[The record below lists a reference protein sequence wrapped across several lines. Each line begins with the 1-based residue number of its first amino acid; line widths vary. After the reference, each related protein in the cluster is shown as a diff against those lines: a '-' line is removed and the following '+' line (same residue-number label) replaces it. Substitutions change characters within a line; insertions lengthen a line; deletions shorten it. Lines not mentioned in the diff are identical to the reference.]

1 MVEGEREKKKE
12 GSLPLDCNGR
22 EPRFI
27 AFCRVDAD
35 AHTAIHRARYP
46 RIGFQEDGLYEGGGG
61 GEGGRLFEIYYI
73 RGKRERERDQ

>member
-46 RIGFQEDGLYEGGGG
+46 RIGFQEDGLYEGGEG
-61 GEGGRLFEIYYI
+61 GGRLFEIYYI

>member
-46 RIGFQEDGLYEGGGG
+46 RIGFQEDGLYEGG
-61 GEGGRLFEIYYI
+61 EGGRLFEIYYI